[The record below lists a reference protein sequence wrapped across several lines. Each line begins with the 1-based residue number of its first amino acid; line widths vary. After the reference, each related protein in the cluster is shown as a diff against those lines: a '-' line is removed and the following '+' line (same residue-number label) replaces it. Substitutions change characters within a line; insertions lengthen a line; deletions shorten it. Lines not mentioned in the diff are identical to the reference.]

1 MQRLGL
7 TFVPILLF
15 WVRSKELR
23 TIYPNPVAGW
33 ISTTTRGPSFPALL
47 LADSAG
53 VTVAR
58 RVRLAR
64 VLCTRAPTCNSSNSL
79 RYYVA

>member
-7 TFVPILLF
+7 TSAYILLF

-33 ISTTTRGPSFPALL
+33 ISTTTRGSSFPVLL
-47 LADSAG
+47 LAHSGRDR
-53 VTVAR
+53 VAPR
-58 RVRLAR
+58 PASSYSLY
-64 VLCTRAPTCNSSNSL
+64 TCSHL
-79 RYYVA
+79 